1 MDKNKFVLSLMV
13 AVVGLLMLI
22 SPKAFIALAVI
33 LLGLASIVD
42 GIFIMVATRNLILD
56 PDYKLMMTI
65 RGVMSIVVGAVAII
79 LPLTIAAIA
88 LTIAAIAWTIMAY
101 VLAAYLIVSAGIEIY
116 GITKL
121 HRNGIMIKQS
131 VIETVISLILAIALF
146 IIPAEKAGGILVGIC
161 GVILLIAGCLNAFF
175 QWRNRPI
182 TVVPDAVVS
191 NDSAEEEN

>member
-13 AVVGLLMLI
+13 AIVGLLMII
-22 SPKAFIALAVI
+22 SPTAFIALAVI
-33 LLGLASIVD
+33 LLGLAAVVD

-65 RGVMSIVVGAVAII
+65 RGVMSIVVGAVAVL
-79 LPLTIAAIA
+79 LPLV
-88 LTIAAIAWTIMAY
+88 IAAIAWTIMAY
-101 VLAAYLIVSAGIEIY
+101 VLAGYLIVSAGLEIY

-121 HRNGIMIKQS
+121 HRNGIMINQS

-146 IIPAEKAGGILVGIC
+146 VIPAEKAGGILVRIC
-161 GVILLIAGCLNAFF
+161 GVILLIAGCLNAFL

-182 TVVPDAVVS
+182 TVVPDSVVA
-191 NDSAEEEN
+191 NDFTEEEPEEEN

>member
-65 RGVMSIVVGAVAII
+65 RGVLSIVVGAVAIL
-79 LPLTIAAIA
+79 LPLTIV
-88 LTIAAIAWTIMAY
+88 TIAWTIMAY
-101 VLAAYLIVSAGIEIY
+101 VLAGYLIVSAGLEIY

-182 TVVPDAVVS
+182 SVVPDSVVS
-191 NDSAEEEN
+191 NDSSEEDTEEEK

>member
-13 AVVGLLMLI
+13 AIVGLLMII
-22 SPKAFIALAVI
+22 SPTAFIALAVI
-33 LLGLASIVD
+33 LLGLAAVVD

-65 RGVMSIVVGAVAII
+65 RGVMSIVVGAVAVL
-79 LPLTIAAIA
+79 LPLVIA
-88 LTIAAIAWTIMAY
+88 TIAWTIMAY
-101 VLAAYLIVSAGIEIY
+101 VLAGYLIVSAGLEIY

-121 HRNGIMIKQS
+121 HRNGIMINQS

-146 IIPAEKAGGILVGIC
+146 VIPAEKAGGILVRIC
-161 GVILLIAGCLNAFF
+161 GVILLIAGCLNAFL

-182 TVVPDAVVS
+182 TVVPDSVVA
-191 NDSAEEEN
+191 NDSTEEDSEEEN